1 MALEY
6 EEKKLCI
13 ENMDIEAQSVYDAN
27 KNKIEVQG
35 NRVTVILFG
44 LLCLAFAGLLAC
56 LIFLK

>member
-1 MALEY
+1 M
-6 EEKKLCI
+6 KRKNSI
-13 ENMDIEAQSVYDAN
+13 MSMDIEAQSVYDAN
-27 KNKIEVQG
+27 KNKIEMQG